1 MQTPDVRQGASRGPD
16 GPPRRDL
23 ARLPKA
29 EMHLHLLGAMRESTL
44 VELSAADGRPAT
56 DPRAFTNFDD
66 FQKIFQAAFAATQTR
81 PENLLR
87 LVREVVA
94 DAAAD
99 GVVWVQPHFDP
110 HIYSTFGPPEEVMES
125 VLAEGRSAGARH
137 GVGFG
142 VTIGAMRH
150 LGPQAAEDRAR
161 FAARW
166 AGDGIHALGLTG
178 DEAAFP
184 PEPFARAFAIARDAG
199 LEAAPHAGELAGPDS
214 VRAAV
219 DHLGATRIAHGIH
232 AVDDPA
238 LLAVL
243 AQNGVTLDVCLTSN
257 AKLGVIPDMT
267 QHPLPRL
274 LAAGVPCS
282 LGADDPLMF
291 GVGLLDEYHAART
304 VLGLDD
310 RQLAELARTSIT
322 SSGAPAAL
330 KAAAV
335 SGINS
340 WLAQSHSGRDVE

>member
-1 MQTPDVRQGASRGPD
+1 MQNPDTPETSRGAAEDAGD
-16 GPPRRDL
+16 GLPRRDL
-23 ARLPKA
+23 AGLPKA

-44 VELSAADGRPAT
+44 VELAAAAGLPAP
-56 DPRAFTNFDD
+56 DPRAFTTFSD
-66 FQKIFQAAFAATQTR
+66 FQDIFQAAFAATQTR

-87 LVREVVA
+87 LVREVVE

-110 HIYSTFGPPEEVMES
+110 HLYPTFGPPDDIMEA
-125 VLAEGRSAGARH
+125 VLAEGRAAGARL

-142 VTIGAMRH
+142 VTLAARRH
-150 LGPQAAEDRAR
+150 RGPQAAEDQAG

-166 AGDGIHALGLTG
+166 ADNGVHALGLTG

-184 PEPFARAFAIARDAG
+184 PAPFARAFAIARDAG
-199 LEAAPHAGELAGPDS
+199 LQAAPHAGELAGAES
-214 VRAAV
+214 VRSAV
-219 DHLGATRIAHGIH
+219 EDLGATRIAHGVH

-238 LLAVL
+238 LLDVL
-243 AQNGVTLDVCLTSN
+243 AQRGVALDVCLTSN
-257 AKLGVIPDMT
+257 AKLGVYPDPAE
-267 QHPLPRL
+267 HPLPRL

-291 GVGLLDEYHAART
+291 GVGLLDEYRVART

-310 RQLAELARTSIT
+310 RQLAALARTSIA

-330 KAAAV
+330 KSSAAAD
-335 SGINS
+335 IDA
-340 WLAQSHSGRDVE
+340 WLAG